1 MSKQQTAVEWL
12 MKEFYGELQYV
23 PITRWD
29 RVQHIFQQAK
39 IMEKEQIM
47 DAFNE
52 GIDWHRDYF
61 GKQKGVKKILPETY
75 GEGNDKQSN

>member
-12 MKEFYGELQYV
+12 GTTLNKRL
-23 PITRWD
+23 PPLDWD
-29 RVQHIFQQAK
+29 ASAIIYKTVQKALK
-39 IMEKEQIM
+39 MEKEQIM

-75 GEGNDKQSN
+75 GEGNE